1 MEKYKVIERSK
12 ATGSTYSLLNK
23 GMVPGIIYGKGTEPT
38 QIAFEDKILQK
49 LMHTGSFYSTILDID
64 IQGKI
69 EKILPKQLQ
78 YHPVTDKLIHFDFLR
93 VQNDTKVTVEVP
105 VQFLNQETCPGLK
118 KGGVLNLVRR
128 DVELSCNAN
137 NIPDNL
143 QFDLE
148 SSEIGDSIK
157 ISNIDLPDGIVPTI
171 TDRDF
176 VVATLVP
183 PTVEAETKTEETT
196 TDGESDKTESDTK
209 ENSEGKKIKAA
220 VQEIEGDRVL
230 FLLPNGK
237 ALWYDISKLSES
249 SQSKLKDAE

>member
-23 GMVPGIIYGKGTEPT
+23 GMVPGIIYGKGTEPI

-64 IQGKI
+64 IEGKI

-93 VQNDTKVTVEVP
+93 VQNETKVTVEVP

-143 QFDLE
+143 QFDLA

-157 ISNIDLPDGIVPTI
+157 ISNIDLPEGIKPTI
-171 TDRDF
+171 SDRDF
-176 VVATLVP
+176 VVATLAP
-183 PTVEAETKTEETT
+183 PTVEVETKPAEDAEEDTEESKDEKAETTEETT
-196 TDGESDKTESDTK
+196 EESK
-209 ENSEGKKIKAA
+209 
-220 VQEIEGDRVL
+220 
-230 FLLPNGK
+230 
-237 ALWYDISKLSES
+237 
-249 SQSKLKDAE
+249 

>member
-12 ATGSTYSLLNK
+12 ASGSTYSLLNK
-23 GMVPGIIYGKGTEPT
+23 GMVPGIIYGKGTQPT
-38 QIAFEDKILQK
+38 QIAFEDKVLQK
-49 LMHTGSFYSTILDID
+49 LMHTGSFYSTILDLD
-64 IQGKI
+64 VDGKV

-93 VQNDTKVTVEVP
+93 VQNDTKVTVDVP

-143 QFDLE
+143 QFDLA

-157 ISNIDLPDGIVPTI
+157 ISNINLPDGVKPSIS
-171 TDRDF
+171 DRDF
-176 VVATLVP
+176 VIATLAP
-183 PTVEAETKTEETT
+183 PTVEVETKPADAEEAAAEEGKDEKTETKEETKE
-196 TDGESDKTESDTK
+196 ESK
-209 ENSEGKKIKAA
+209 
-220 VQEIEGDRVL
+220 
-230 FLLPNGK
+230 
-237 ALWYDISKLSES
+237 
-249 SQSKLKDAE
+249 